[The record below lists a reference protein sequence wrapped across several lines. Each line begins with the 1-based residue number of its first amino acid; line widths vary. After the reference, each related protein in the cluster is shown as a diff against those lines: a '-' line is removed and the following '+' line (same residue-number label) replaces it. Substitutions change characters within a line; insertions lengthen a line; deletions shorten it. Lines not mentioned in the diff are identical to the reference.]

1 MTTQLE
7 KTMKLNEL
15 KKMGFQKVG
24 TILSIKSESDVK
36 VGFVF
41 EEGLTK
47 EQHVYVWVD
56 VTNPNDVIVLYCG
69 RAGKGIRKRMY
80 EHSQG
85 FKGPDNGSESG
96 KRKHEFLNAL
106 LNKGKSIEVWARV
119 SKDAKSEEIQLIKQF
134 AKMRNEW
141 LVLNSIR

>member
-1 MTTQLE
+1 
-7 KTMKLNEL
+7 MKINEL
-15 KKMGFQKVG
+15 KKMGFLKAGNIVG
-24 TILSIKSESDVK
+24 ISIKNEVK
-36 VGFVF
+36 VGFEF

-47 EQHVYVWVD
+47 EEQVYVWVD
-56 VTNPNDVIVLYCG
+56 VTNPKEVIVLYCG

-96 KRKHEFLNAL
+96 KRKHEFLNGL
-106 LNKGKSIEVWARV
+106 LDKGKSIEVWARV

-141 LVLNSIR
+141 LILNSI